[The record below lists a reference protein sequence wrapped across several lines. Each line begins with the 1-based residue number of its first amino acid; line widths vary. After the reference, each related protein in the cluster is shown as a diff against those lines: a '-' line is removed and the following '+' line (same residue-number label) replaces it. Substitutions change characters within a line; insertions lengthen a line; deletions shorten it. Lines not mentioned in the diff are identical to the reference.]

1 MSIVVEGKCDEKFS
15 KVRDAFIE
23 NFENRGDVGAAL
35 CIYHEGNIV
44 VDLWG
49 GYRNA
54 ERTIPWTPDT
64 LVQTY

>member
-1 MSIVVEGKCDEKFS
+1 MSIEIEGKCDEKFS

-23 NFENRGDVGAAL
+23 NFETRGDVGAAL